1 MLQDIKPHII
11 ELRKRLGF
19 AVLAILVCFGICGFF
34 WHEIFDV
41 MQVPLKEVLPDIKLV
56 NTSVLDGFINAVKV
70 SLFAGFLLALPMVFW
85 QLWLFVA
92 PGLYE
97 HEKKYVIPFVIFA
110 TIMFLAGG
118 SFCYFIVLPLGLDF
132 LINFGS
138 DTFTLLPKTNE
149 YTSFFTKII
158 IAFGLAFEMP
168 VLTFFFAKIGLV
180 TDRSLKDKFQYA
192 IVFIFL
198 IAALLT
204 PPDVVSQFLMAG
216 PLLVLYGF
224 SILIA
229 KMVNPANENEDD
241 EKVNEEE
248 GEKWKVN

>member
-1 MLQDIKPHII
+1 MFEELRPHLV

-19 AVLAILVCFGICGFF
+19 SVLSILVCFAICGFF
-34 WHEIFDV
+34 WNQIFDF
-41 MQVPLKEVLPDIKLV
+41 MQVPLKDVRPDITLV
-56 NTSVLDGFINAVKV
+56 NTSVLDGFINAIKV
-70 SLFAGFLLALPMVFW
+70 SLFTGFLLSLPVVFW

-97 HEKKYVIPFVIFA
+97 HEKKYVIPFVLFA
-110 TIMFLAGG
+110 TIMFLGG
-118 SFCYFIVLPLGLDF
+118 ASFCYFVVLPLGLDF
-132 LINFGS
+132 LINFGGE
-138 DTFTLLPKTNE
+138 TFTLLPKTNE

-158 IAFGLAFEMP
+158 IAFGIAFEMP
-168 VLTFFFAKIGLV
+168 VITFFFAKIGLI
-180 TDRSLKDKFQYA
+180 TDQTLKDKFQYA

-198 IAALLT
+198 AAALLT
-204 PPDVVSQFLMAG
+204 PPDVVSQFLMAA

-229 KMVNPANENEDD
+229 KAVNPAPKEEDD
-241 EKVNEEE
+241 EDSEEKE